1 MNPQLA
7 ELAVVGMAARL
18 PATDELVQ
26 VPVGRSGP
34 SGRGDAVSLPA
45 FRADPLLDPDLPGN
59 LRRRIDRFAALGYLA
74 VAEVFAAIPAAQ
86 RPPRDRIGTFL
97 TNTRAGWAYGEPE
110 LGLLVESGPAAMHA
124 YQATA
129 WFPAAAQGE
138 ITIALD
144 LRGCAK
150 TTAGRASGFGE
161 ALWLARDALE
171 RGAVDLAIVG
181 GVESLVNGFVLR
193 DWADDEPLP
202 RTGVAEG
209 AVAFALCRPGTDAAL
224 CRPGTDAALRLSNLR
239 YTAPRT
245 TDEDWVP
252 TLSGAG
258 RLHAVANGADPAA
271 GTDVAVPLGGGYW
284 ITVHRPSTPSIEER
298 T

>member
-1 MNPQLA
+1 LH
-7 ELAVVGMAARL
+7 ELAVVATAARL
-18 PATDELVQ
+18 PQDDELVA
-26 VPVGRSGP
+26 VPTDP
-34 SGRGDAVSLPA
+34 AMPRGAAGEAPVPA
-45 FRADPLLDPDLPGN
+45 FRSDPRLDAELPAH
-59 LRRRIDRFAALGYLA
+59 LRKRIDRFSALAYLA
-74 VAEVFAAIPAAQ
+74 VVELLAAIPQAD
-86 RPPRDRIGTFL
+86 RPPRERIGTFL
-97 TNTRAGWAYGEPE
+97 TNTRAGWSYGEPE
-110 LGLLVESGPAAMHA
+110 LGLLVREGPEAMHA

-138 ITIALD
+138 LTIALD

-193 DWADDEPLP
+193 DWPAGQPLP

-209 AVAFALCRPGTDAAL
+209 AVVFALRRPSADDAVL
-224 CRPGTDAALRLSNLR
+224 LRDLR
-239 YTAPRT
+239 YAEPPSQPER
-245 TDEDWVP
+245 DWVP

-258 RLHAVANGADPAA
+258 RLHVVAA
-271 GTDVAVPLGGGYW
+271 GDNTDPGKDVAVSLGGGYW
-284 ITVHRPSTPSIEER
+284 ITVHRYSTTTTKEL